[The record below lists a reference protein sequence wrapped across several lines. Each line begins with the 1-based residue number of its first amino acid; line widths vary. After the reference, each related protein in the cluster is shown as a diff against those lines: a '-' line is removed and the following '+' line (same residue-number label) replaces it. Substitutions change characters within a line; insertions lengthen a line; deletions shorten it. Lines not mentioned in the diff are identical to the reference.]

1 MADRRPSITCPVLNT
16 GYTDMVSALDHK
28 VENSGF
34 GQCAGSGEPDANA
47 ESILVHPSTSLRSV
61 YLKQIL
67 KTKTKIK

>member
-1 MADRRPSITCPVLNT
+1 
-16 GYTDMVSALDHK
+16 MVSTLDHK

-34 GQCAGSGEPDANA
+34 GQCAGSGEPGANA